1 MDARLHLAVDDA
13 AVFRALGE
21 GGGPD
26 PSAIGLLAELAGV
39 DAIAYDLRAPSR
51 GVAERDVRLL
61 RETLAGR
68 LDVAL
73 APSPDLIDRAF
84 DLRPD
89 RVTLVPERREGG
101 AALGG
106 LDARLLRDALRKQ
119 IVHLRDADIE
129 VAVRIEPELEQ
140 VKALHRSEADV
151 AVLFAG
157 TYMQARTGSIRRTER
172 TRLADAA
179 ALAARLKLRVAVAG
193 GLDLAAVEDL
203 ARIAP
208 IEEFHVGH
216 ACLARAMLRGID
228 RAVADFIGAIERG
241 RRQAF

>member
-13 AVFRALGE
+13 AVFRALGD
-21 GGGPD
+21 GAGPE
-26 PSAIGLLAELAGV
+26 PAALGMLAELAGV

-61 RETLAGR
+61 RETLSGR
-68 LDVAL
+68 LDIAL
-73 APSPDLIDRAF
+73 APAPDLIDRAF

-129 VAVRIEPELEQ
+129 VAVRIEPELDQ
-140 VKALHRSEADV
+140 IKALHRSEADV
-151 AVLFAG
+151 AVLNAG
-157 TYMQARTGSIRRTER
+157 SYMQARTGAARRVEEVR
-172 TRLADAA
+172 IADAA

-193 GLDLAAVEDL
+193 GLDLNGVEAL
-203 ARIAP
+203 ARTAR

-228 RAVADFIGAIERG
+228 RAVADFLSAIERG
-241 RRQAF
+241 RRRAF

>member
-13 AVFRALGE
+13 AAFRALGS
-21 GGGPD
+21 GAGPE
-26 PSAIGLLAELAGV
+26 PSAIALLAELAGL
-39 DAIAYDLRAPSR
+39 DAIADDLRAPAR

-61 RETLAGR
+61 RETLTGR

-157 TYMQARTGSIRRTER
+157 TYMQARTSAAKRLER
-172 TRLADAA
+172 TRLADAS
-179 ALAARLKLRVAVAG
+179 ALAGRLKLRVAVAG

-203 ARIAP
+203 ARIPAVD
-208 IEEFHVGH
+208 ELHVGH
-216 ACLARAMLRGID
+216 ACMARAMLRGVD
-228 RAVADFIGAIERG
+228 RAVADFTAAIARG

>member
-13 AVFRALGE
+13 AAFRALGE
-21 GGGPD
+21 GTGPD
-26 PSAIGLLAELAGV
+26 PVALGLLAELAGV
-39 DAIAYDLRAPSR
+39 DAVAYDLRGPAR

-61 RETLAGR
+61 RETLTGR

-73 APSPDLIDRAF
+73 APAPDLIDCAF

-119 IVHLRDADIE
+119 IVHLRDADVE
-129 VAVRIEPELEQ
+129 VAVQIEPELDQ

-151 AVLFAG
+151 AVLYAG
-157 TYMQARTGSIRRTER
+157 SYMQARTGAARRVEE
-172 TRLADAA
+172 TRIADAA
-179 ALAARLKLRVAVAG
+179 ALAGRLKLRVAVAG
-193 GLDLAAVEDL
+193 GLDLEAVEAL
-203 ARIAP
+203 ARIP
-208 IEEFHVGH
+208 RVEEFHVGH

-228 RAVADFIGAIERG
+228 RAVADFAAAIERG
-241 RRQAF
+241 RRRAF